1 MPLPSSSDLGQVR
14 TRHFAGLF
22 LLSLATLLL
31 ELALTRVLS
40 VSLWYHF
47 GFLVISTALLGFGAS
62 GVMLALWTGLRER
75 QDLDRALAVCALAF
89 AVCVVLSF
97 RLMQWIP
104 FDPFS
109 VAVDHRQFFYMPVYL
124 LLVALPF
131 LCSGLAISLLLTR
144 GSKEINRLYACDL
157 LGAGVGCSL
166 IALVIPR
173 FGGTGSV
180 LLAAFI
186 GALSAACFALGSRR
200 VLSMTAALVS
210 LMLLAASFYGDKVV
224 RIHVSANK
232 SRRSINSIYSAWNT
246 LSFVQVVEFPPD
258 GKDPAARMMFID
270 SGTAATGISDLRPDV
285 RRVLV
290 EHPDQVE
297 LLSTIAYAGK
307 TNPKI
312 LIIGSGG
319 GDQVL
324 AGLKAHASSITAVEI
339 NSIINDIVA
348 RRMNDFWGN
357 LYHQPEVHLVNDEG
371 RSFVRRSKEKYDA
384 IISVHTISNAAV
396 ASGALS
402 LAESYVLTREAFE
415 DYLDHL
421 TPDGAIFFTRPE
433 FQIPRLVSTAREVF
447 AARGMGTIENHVFA
461 FRQEGE
467 MESPGRLSFLA
478 GFLLKKSEFL
488 PGELKQ
494 IRDILN
500 TKSGSDQGTPKVKI
514 LYAPDEKPASSLCA
528 QIVSAPQLE
537 ELFLQ
542 NDSQLAPAT
551 DDKPFFNQHTRW
563 SRIRWNTI
571 VDLFSQKQPMRA
583 RLALEDRPIA
593 EVTLLIL
600 LVQSAI
606 VAALCILLPLVL
618 LERRGLQS
626 EGRWSWLGYFA
637 ALGLGFIMV
646 EIALLQRFL
655 LFLGQPIYTYAV
667 VLAGLLIFTGIGSHA
682 AGSWGHQPGR
692 TLKRALLCAIVLVPM
707 MAVITPIV
715 FRGCLGFGIF
725 WRITIALL
733 LVAPLGFVLGMPF
746 PLGLRLAMQRS
757 SALGSWAWGVNGFF
771 TVIGTVLALIFGMM
785 IGFRIVLVLASVC
798 YFGALLAV
806 LRFAHLRT
814 DGDKADFPPSLA
826 VESTS

>member
-1 MPLPSSSDLGQVR
+1 MSLPSSADSVQVR

-62 GVMLALWTGLRER
+62 GVTLALWTGLRDGK
-75 QDLDRALAVCALAF
+75 DLDRGLAVCALAF

-109 VAVDHRQFFYMPVYL
+109 VAVDHRQFLYMPAYF

-131 LCSGLAISLLLTR
+131 FCSGLAVSLLLTR
-144 GSKEINRLYACDL
+144 GSKEINRLYGYDL
-157 LGAGVGCSL
+157 LGAGAGCAL

-180 LLAAFI
+180 LLAAFV
-186 GALSAACFALGSRR
+186 GALAATCFAWNSRR
-200 VLSMTAALVS
+200 VLAMTAALVS
-210 LMLLAASFYGDKVV
+210 LVLLAASFYGERVI

-232 SRRSINSIYSAWNT
+232 SRQNVNAIYSAWNT
-246 LSFVQVVEFPPD
+246 LSLVQVVEFPSE
-258 GKDPAARMMFID
+258 GNDPAARMMFID

-285 RRVLV
+285 RRVLA
-290 EHPDQVE
+290 EHPNQVE
-297 LLSTIAYAGK
+297 QLSMIAYVGK

-312 LIIGSGG
+312 LVIGSGG

-324 AGLKAHASSITAVEI
+324 AGLKGHASSITAIEI

-348 RRMNDFWGN
+348 KRMNDFWGN
-357 LYHQPEVHLVNDEG
+357 LYHQPEVHLVTDEG
-371 RSFVRRSKEKYDA
+371 RNFVRRSTEKYDA

-396 ASGALS
+396 ASGALN
-402 LAESYVLTREAFE
+402 LAENYVLTREAFE

-447 AARGMGTIENHVFA
+447 TQRGMGSVENHVFA
-461 FRQEGE
+461 FSQAGF
-467 MESPGRLSFLA
+467 MQSPGRLSFVA
-478 GFLLKKSEFL
+478 GFLLKKSEF
-488 PGELKQ
+488 PPAELKA
-494 IRDILN
+494 IRGILN
-500 TKSGSDQGTPKVKI
+500 VGTGSGQDASSVKI
-514 LYAPDEKPASSLCA
+514 LYAPDERPADSLCA

-537 ELFLQ
+537 EVFRH
-542 NDSQLAPAT
+542 NDSQLAAAT

-571 VDLFSQKQPMRA
+571 VDLFSQKHPLGA

-600 LVQSAI
+600 LVQSAV
-606 VAALCILLPLVL
+606 VAGLCILLPLAL
-618 LERRGLQS
+618 LARRGLQI
-626 EGRWSWLGYFA
+626 EGRWGWLGYFA

-682 AGSWGHQPGR
+682 AGRWAVELHR
-692 TLKRALLCAIVLVPM
+692 ILKRVLLCAIVLVPI
-707 MAVITPIV
+707 MAIITPVV
-715 FRGCLGFGIF
+715 FRACLGLVIF

-771 TVIGTVLALIFGMM
+771 TVIGTVLALMFGMM
-785 IGFRIVLVLASVC
+785 MGFRMVLLVACVC
-798 YFGALLAV
+798 YLGALLALSWLSNIRTEGEV
-806 LRFAHLRT
+806 VTLRHSPA
-814 DGDKADFPPSLA
+814 ADL
-826 VESTS
+826 